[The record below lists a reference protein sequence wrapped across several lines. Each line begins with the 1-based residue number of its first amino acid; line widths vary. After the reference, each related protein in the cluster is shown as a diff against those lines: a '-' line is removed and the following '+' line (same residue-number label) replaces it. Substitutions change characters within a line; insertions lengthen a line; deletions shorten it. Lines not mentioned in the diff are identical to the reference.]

1 MNVLIR
7 IIAFLGT
14 VISFNGAIFIFVSN
28 LRTKKMQMI
37 NSDLKQYVKNKEY
50 LFMKNCGD
58 NSCETKKKFEM
69 PVFSQESDYIIRRN
83 STYRRN

>member
-1 MNVLIR
+1 MSVLIR

-14 VISFNGAIFIFVSN
+14 VNSFNGAIFIFVSD

-37 NSDLKQYVKNKEY
+37 NSDLKQYIKNKEY
-50 LFMKNCGD
+50 LFMKNGGD

-69 PVFSQESDYIIRRN
+69 PVFSQESDYIIRRKAL
-83 STYRRN
+83 

>member
-1 MNVLIR
+1 MSVLIR

-14 VISFNGAIFIFVSN
+14 VISFSGAIFVFVSN

-50 LFMKNCGD
+50 LFMKNGGD
-58 NSCETKKKFEM
+58 NPCETKKKFGM
-69 PVFSQESDYIIRRN
+69 PVFSQESDYIIRGKAL
-83 STYRRN
+83 